1 MILWA
6 AFALSTLALLFQG
19 SVIPEF
25 PLQAYAP
32 FQALL
37 FLQTRSPT
45 RALWISAF
53 CGFLCDCLSSD
64 PFGIC
69 TAQAAFA
76 AWLLYRFRDYLSLDR
91 WLHITLYAAL
101 IAGVSIAFQLTL
113 LFLFD
118 RRAGVSGKWSVGD
131 IVGIFLRNALY
142 TLLWFRVPITLGER
156 LYKVLIWFVKTK
168 KSLSPTAH

>member
-1 MILWA
+1 MILWI
-6 AFALSTLALLFQG
+6 AFALSTLTLLFQS

-37 FLQTRSPT
+37 FLHMRSPS
-45 RALWISAF
+45 RALWISAG
-53 CGFLCDCLSSD
+53 CGFLCDCLSTD
-64 PFGIC
+64 PFGLC

-76 AWLLYRFRDYLSLDR
+76 AWLLSRFRIYLSMER

-131 IVGIFLRNALY
+131 VVGIFLRNALY
-142 TLLWFRVPITLGER
+142 TLFWFRVPITLGER
-156 LYKVLIWFVKTK
+156 LYKVLIWLVKTK
-168 KSLSPTAH
+168 KPLSLTAH